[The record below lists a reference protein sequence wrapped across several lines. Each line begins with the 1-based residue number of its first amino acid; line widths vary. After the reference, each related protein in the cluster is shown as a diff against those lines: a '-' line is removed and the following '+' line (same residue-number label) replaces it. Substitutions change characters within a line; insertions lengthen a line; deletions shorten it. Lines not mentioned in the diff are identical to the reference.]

1 MKTTFLASSTVIIES
16 NNTKVLMDPWLLDGE
31 YYGSWYHY
39 PKLKL
44 NLDLI
49 NSCDFIYISHIH
61 PDHFSKKSMELI
73 NKKIPVLIH
82 NYSSKFLKFN
92 LEKFGFTVIELDNS
106 KDFILRNDFKIKI
119 IAADNCNPELCS
131 KFFGCAMIENN
142 YQSTQIDSMALIHDQ
157 NFSILNVND
166 CPYELS
172 NSSIDTLLNDKP
184 KGIDLLLVGYA
195 GAGPYPQCFI
205 MPENEKFEESKK
217 KERQFLNQGLNYIN
231 HVNPKYFIPFAGTYI
246 LGGYLSELNKFRG
259 VPNIEDAIDFLSRN
273 IEKASKGILLKSYQ
287 QFDLIS
293 EKIIETNENDIV
305 SEELID
311 KENYLKKISSNK
323 YDFESDPN
331 PTLEEILDYI
341 PNSFLRFKAKKD
353 EIKFTSDTK
362 LIITLP
368 ENKYLYIDLN
378 EKTSYKIMD
387 KFDLVNE
394 ERFVKIALDFRLF
407 LRILKGPK
415 FAHWNN
421 AEIGSHITFERKPN
435 IFERGLYHSYC
446 FFHS

>member
-1 MKTTFLASSTVIIES
+1 MKTTFLASSSVIIES

-39 PKLKL
+39 PKLNL

-49 NSCDFIYISHIH
+49 NSCDFIYVSHIH

-73 NKKIPVLIH
+73 RKHIPILIH

-106 KDFILRNDFKIKI
+106 KDFILKNDFKIKI

-142 YQSTQIDSMALIHDQ
+142 YQSTQIDSMALIHDS
-157 NFSILNVND
+157 NFSILNTND

-172 NSSIDTLLNDKP
+172 KSSIDNVLKDIP

-205 MPENEKFEESKK
+205 MPENEKLEESKK

-231 HVNPKYFIPFAGTYI
+231 HINPKYFIPFAGTYI
-246 LGGYLSELNKFRG
+246 LGGYLSGLNKFRG
-259 VPNIEDAIDFLSRN
+259 VPNIEDAIDFLNCN
-273 IEKASKGILLKSYQ
+273 IKNSSKGILLKSYQ
-287 QFDLIS
+287 QFDLS
-293 EKIIETNENDIV
+293 SDEIIETNESIT
-305 SEELID
+305 EEIID
-311 KENYLKKISSNK
+311 KEAYLKNISLNK
-323 YDFESDPN
+323 FDFESDPY
-331 PTLEEILDYI
+331 PSLEEILNFI
-341 PNSFLRFKAKKD
+341 PNSFLRFKAKKE
-353 EIKFTSDTK
+353 EIKFTSETK
-362 LIITLP
+362 IIITLP
-368 ENKYLYIDLN
+368 EEKNLYIDLN
-378 EKTSYKIMD
+378 ENTNYRIID
-387 KFDLVNE
+387 KLDTENE
-394 ERFVKIALDFRLF
+394 DRYVKITLDFRLL